1 MKSPET
7 LDDERRG
14 GQSALPV
21 ARMGMTR
28 MGMIRGAGRVRR

>member
-7 LDDERRG
+7 LDDERQG
-14 GQSALPV
+14 GQSALPFE
-21 ARMGMTR
+21 R

>member
-1 MKSPET
+1 MKSPNT

-21 ARMGMTR
+21 ARMGM
-28 MGMIRGAGRVRR
+28 IRGAGRVRR

>member
-14 GQSALPV
+14 GRSALPV
-21 ARMGMTR
+21 AR

>member
-14 GQSALPV
+14 GRSALPG
-21 ARMGMTR
+21 ARMGMA
-28 MGMIRGAGRVRR
+28 RGAGRVRR

>member
-14 GQSALPV
+14 GRSALLD
-21 ARMGMTR
+21 ARMGMVH
-28 MGMIRGAGRVRR
+28 GAGRVRGWR